1 VLLVPHGK
9 YNGIHPLHRAERQ
22 HRYQVQQTGER
33 TGISTLLTFSIPL
46 PTPNARMTIATTR
59 ATICQ
64 KLFPNADAMDSNAP
78 AKSST
83 LTADSVFPVKVPI
96 MYLKIHPMTTV

>member
-1 VLLVPHGK
+1 MSILF
-9 YNGIHPLHRAERQ
+9 A
-22 HRYQVQQTGER
+22 
-33 TGISTLLTFSIPL
+33 FSIPL
-46 PTPNARMTIATTR
+46 PTPNIKIAIQAANAITCHT
-59 ATICQ
+59 
-64 KLFPNADAMDSNAP
+64 LFPNADAMDSNAP